1 MSYFNKLAIAFLK
14 EMSLDTKQL
23 LTEAEQLSSSI
34 EQLYHKYCGFIETNP
49 RIAATE
55 PFKSLEND
63 LKNLVQ
69 TCRFVSTDCRD
80 VCYSIADCG
89 VEINQ
94 TVE

>member
-34 EQLYHKYCGFIETNP
+34 EQLYNKYCDFSETNP

-55 PFKSLEND
+55 AFKSLEKD
-63 LKNLVQ
+63 LKSLLQ
-69 TCRFVSTDCRD
+69 TCRFIRNDCQD
-80 VCYSIADCG
+80 VRHSIADCG